1 MREEVRVF
9 AISSACR
16 RPRRIAATDGLFSRH
31 NTHSKVHPSKLEGWI
46 GGWRYAGLFLSSI
59 GAHAMAAVVRAFFGY
74 FFLVFIV
81 RVVGRRPG
89 KQMTPFEFVLIFFI
103 GGLALTAMVGDE
115 VCFTNAICQVITLGL
130 AHYSLAWA
138 RSKSSRLA
146 RLVDGTPLILLE
158 NRSWRVDTLH
168 HMRINDDD
176 VIASARDSGIKALED
191 IDRAVLERNG
201 EISISR

>member
-1 MREEVRVF
+1 MSATGELFWLPKTLQQGQPFEVGRVGTVAGTMPAF
-9 AISSACR
+9 SLAS
-16 RPRRIAATDGLFSRH
+16 GL
-31 NTHSKVHPSKLEGWI
+31 I
-46 GGWRYAGLFLSSI
+46 C
-59 GAHAMAAVVRAFFGY
+59 MAAVLRAFFGY

-115 VCFTNAICQVITLGL
+115 VSFTNAICQVITLGL

-138 RSKSSRLA
+138 RSKSSWLA

-158 NRSWRVDTLH
+158 NRSWRVDTLQ
-168 HMRINDDD
+168 HMRIKDDD
-176 VIASARDSGIKALED
+176 VIASARDSGIKTLED
-191 IDRAVLERNG
+191 IDRAILERNG
-201 EISISR
+201 EISISRLSKE